1 MELIEGF
8 PQQKEINVATTDCNS
23 EQLEFLTF
31 GRRLV
36 GGGPTAGR
44 TSTDGGALL
53 LREVAQ
59 RMGLFPR
66 LSACFKDHRD
76 PKRIEH
82 TVEEMVS
89 QRVLGLACGYED
101 LNDHDFL
108 RDDVVFAVAVGKEDV
123 LGEHRERERDRGH
136 ALSGKSTLNR
146 LELTPEGADARA
158 RYKKVTYSAAALD
171 ALMVDIFLN
180 AHRRAPES
188 IVLDLDSTD
197 DPIHGAQEGR
207 FFHGY
212 YGDYCYLP
220 LYITCGN
227 FLLCSRLRE
236 SNIDASSGA
245 IEELTRIVSQIRG
258 RWPTVEITIRADSG
272 FAREAIMAWCETNSV
287 DFVLGLA
294 KNARLGRAIGGE
306 MEDAR
311 KQHLATEKPV
321 RIFREL
327 IYRTRKSWSRER
339 RVVAKAEHIAGKANP
354 RFVVTSW
361 SIDRADAA
369 TLYEKVYCARGD
381 MENRIKEQQLHLFAD
396 RTSAHTMRANQLR
409 LFFSSMAYILLN
421 ELRRV
426 GLEGTKLEHA
436 YVGTIRLRLLK
447 VAAVVT
453 VSVRRIR
460 LAFSTAFP
468 MWQIFRQVIEK
479 IKRAYPLSA

>member
-1 MELIEGF
+1 
-8 PQQKEINVATTDCNS
+8 
-23 EQLEFLTF
+23 
-31 GRRLV
+31 
-36 GGGPTAGR
+36 
-44 TSTDGGALL
+44 
-53 LREVAQ
+53 
-59 RMGLFPR
+59 
-66 LSACFKDHRD
+66 
-76 PKRIEH
+76 
-82 TVEEMVS
+82 
-89 QRVLGLACGYED
+89 
-101 LNDHDFL
+101 
-108 RDDVVFAVAVGKEDV
+108 
-123 LGEHRERERDRGH
+123 
-136 ALSGKSTLNR
+136 
-146 LELTPEGADARA
+146 
-158 RYKKVTYSAAALD
+158 
-171 ALMVDIFLN
+171 MVDLFLDG
-180 AHRRAPES
+180 HRRAPES
-188 IVLDLDSTD
+188 VVLDLDSTD

-212 YGDYCYLP
+212 YGGYCYLP

-236 SNIDASSGA
+236 ANIDGASGS
-245 IEELTRIVSQIRG
+245 IEELTRIVKQMRARWPAVEVTIRG
-258 RWPTVEITIRADSG
+258 DSG
-272 FAREAIMAWCETNSV
+272 FAREAIMAWCEANGIHY
-287 DFVLGLA
+287 VLGLA
-294 KNARLGRAIGGE
+294 KNARLGRSIGRE

-311 KQHLATEKPV
+311 KQQLATEKPA

-327 IYRTRKSWSRER
+327 SYRTRKSWSRER

-361 SIDRADAA
+361 PVERADAA

-409 LFFSSMAYILLN
+409 LFFSSLAYILIN

-460 LAFSTAFP
+460 LAFSSAFP
-468 MWQIFRQVIEK
+468 MWQVFRQALENIA
-479 IKRAYPLSA
+479 RAHPLAD

>member
-1 MELIEGF
+1 M
-8 PQQKEINVATTDCNS
+8 ATTDCNL

-31 GRRLV
+31 GRRRV
-36 GGGPTAGR
+36 EGGPTAGR

-59 RMGLFPR
+59 RMGLFGK
-66 LSACFKDHRD
+66 LAACFMDHRD

-101 LNDHDFL
+101 LNDHDSL

-123 LGEHRERERDRGH
+123 LGERRERERDRGH

-146 LELTPEGADARA
+146 LELTPEGADAQA
-158 RYKKVTYSAAALD
+158 RYKKVVYNASAFD
-171 ALMVDIFLN
+171 ALMVDVFLD

-188 IVLDLDSTD
+188 ITLDLDSTD
-197 DPIHGAQEGR
+197 DQIHGAQEGR

-212 YGDYCYLP
+212 YGGYCYLP

-236 SNIDASSGA
+236 ANIDGSSGS
-245 IEELTRIVSQIRG
+245 IEELTRIVNQIRV
-258 RWPTVEITIRADSG
+258 RWPAVEITIRADSG
-272 FAREAIMAWCETNSV
+272 FAREAIMVWCEANGV
-287 DFVLGLA
+287 HYVLGLA
-294 KNARLGRAIGGE
+294 KNARLGRSIGGE

-311 KQHLATEKPV
+311 KQHLATEKPA

-327 IYRTRKSWSRER
+327 TYQTRKSWSRER

-361 SIDRADAA
+361 PVERADAA

-460 LAFSTAFP
+460 LAFSSVFP
-468 MWQIFRQVIEK
+468 MWQVFRHALEK
-479 IKRAYPLSA
+479 IRRAYPSAA

>member
-1 MELIEGF
+1 
-8 PQQKEINVATTDCNS
+8 VATTDCNS
-23 EQLEFLTF
+23 EQLAFSTF
-31 GRRLV
+31 GRRRV
-36 GGGPTAGR
+36 EGGPTAGR

-59 RMGLFPR
+59 RMGLFR
-66 LSACFKDHRD
+66 KLAACFVDHRD
-76 PKRIEH
+76 AKRIEH

-101 LNDHDFL
+101 LNDHDSL

-158 RYKKVTYSAAALD
+158 RYKKVTYNAPAFD
-171 ALMVDIFLN
+171 ALKVDIFLD
-180 AHRRAPES
+180 AHRRAPKS

-197 DPIHGAQEGR
+197 DPIHGTQEGR

-212 YGDYCYLP
+212 YGGYCYLP

-236 SNIDASSGA
+236 ANIDASSGSV
-245 IEELTRIVSQIRG
+245 EELTRIVNQIRV
-258 RWPTVEITIRADSG
+258 RWPAVEITIRADSG
-272 FAREAIMAWCETNSV
+272 FAREAIMAWCEGNGV
-287 DFVLGLA
+287 DYVLGLA

-311 KQHLATEKPV
+311 KQHLATEKPA

-327 IYRTRKSWSRER
+327 RYRTRTSWSRER
-339 RVVAKAEHIAGKANP
+339 RVVAKAEHIAGKPNP

-361 SIDRADAA
+361 PIERADAA
-369 TLYEKVYCARGD
+369 TLYEKMYCARGD

-409 LFFSSMAYILLN
+409 LYFSSMAYILLN

-426 GLEGTKLEHA
+426 GLEGTKLGHA

-447 VAAVVT
+447 VAAIVT
-453 VSVRRIR
+453 VSARRIL
-460 LAFSTAFP
+460 LAFSSVFP
-468 MWQIFRQVIEK
+468 MWQVFRQALEK
-479 IKRAYPLSA
+479 IKRAYPLPA

>member
-1 MELIEGF
+1 
-8 PQQKEINVATTDCNS
+8 VATTECNA
-23 EQLEFLTF
+23 EQIEFSTF
-31 GRRLV
+31 GRRAV
-36 GGGPTAGR
+36 EGGPTAGR

-53 LREVAQ
+53 LREIAQ
-59 RMGLFPR
+59 RMGLFRR
-66 LSACFKDHRD
+66 LAACFVDHRD

-101 LNDHDFL
+101 LNDHDSL
-108 RDDVVFAVAVGKEDV
+108 RDDAVFAVAVGKDDV

-158 RYKKVTYSAAALD
+158 RYKKVTYSAPALD
-171 ALMVDIFLN
+171 ALMVDVFME
-180 AHRRAPES
+180 AHPRAPKS

-212 YGDYCYLP
+212 YGGYCYLP

-236 SNIDASSGA
+236 ANIDASSGSV
-245 IEELTRIVSQIRG
+245 EELTRITNQIRG
-258 RWPTVEITIRADSG
+258 RWPAVEITIRADSG
-272 FAREAIMAWCETNSV
+272 FAREAIMAWCEANGV
-287 DFVLGLA
+287 DYVLGLA

-306 MEDAR
+306 MEAAR
-311 KQHLATEKPV
+311 KQHLATEKPARV
-321 RIFREL
+321 FREMS
-327 IYRTRKSWSRER
+327 YQTRKSWTRER

-361 SIDRADAA
+361 PIERADAA

-409 LFFSSMAYILLN
+409 LFFSSIAYILLN

-426 GLEGTKLEHA
+426 GLAGTKLEHA

-447 VAAVVT
+447 VAVVVT

-460 LAFSTAFP
+460 LAFSSVFP
-468 MWQIFRQVIEK
+468 MWQLFRQTLET
-479 IKRAYPLSA
+479 IKRAYPLAI

>member
-1 MELIEGF
+1 
-8 PQQKEINVATTDCNS
+8 
-23 EQLEFLTF
+23 
-31 GRRLV
+31 
-36 GGGPTAGR
+36 
-44 TSTDGGALL
+44 
-53 LREVAQ
+53 
-59 RMGLFPR
+59 MGLFGKMA
-66 LSACFKDHRD
+66 ACFVDHRD

-82 TVEEMVS
+82 TVEEMLS

-101 LNDHDFL
+101 LNDHDSL
-108 RDDVVFAVAVGKEDV
+108 RDDAVFAVAVGKEDV
-123 LGEHRERERDRGH
+123 LGEHRERKRDRGH

-146 LELTPEGADARA
+146 LELTPEGADAQA
-158 RYKKVTYSAAALD
+158 RYKKVTYNAPALD
-171 ALMVDIFLN
+171 TLMVDLFVE
-180 AHRRAPES
+180 AHPRAPKS

-212 YGDYCYLP
+212 YGGYCYLP
-220 LYITCGN
+220 LYITSGN

-236 SNIDASSGA
+236 ANIDAASGSV
-245 IEELTRIVSQIRG
+245 EELTRITKQIRG

-272 FAREAIMAWCETNSV
+272 FAREAIMAWCEANGV
-287 DFVLGLA
+287 HYVLGLA

-306 MEDAR
+306 METAR
-311 KQHLATEKPV
+311 KQHLATEKPARV
-321 RIFREL
+321 FREMT
-327 IYRTRKSWSRER
+327 YKTRKSWTLER

-361 SIDRADAA
+361 PIERADAA

-409 LFFSSMAYILLN
+409 LFFSSIAYILLN

-426 GLEGTKLEHA
+426 GLAGTKLEHA

-447 VAAVVT
+447 VAVVVT

-460 LAFSTAFP
+460 LAFSSVFP
-468 MWQIFRQVIEK
+468 MWQVFRQSLET
-479 IKRAYPLSA
+479 IKRAYPLAA

>member
-1 MELIEGF
+1 
-8 PQQKEINVATTDCNS
+8 VATTDCS
-23 EQLEFLTF
+23 AEQIEFLTF
-31 GRRLV
+31 GKRRV
-36 GGGPTAGR
+36 EAAPTAGR

-59 RMGLFPR
+59 RLGLFRR
-66 LSACFKDHRD
+66 LAACFTDHRD

-101 LNDHDFL
+101 LNDHDSL
-108 RDDVVFAVAVGKEDV
+108 RDDVVFAVAVGKEDL
-123 LGEHRERERDRGH
+123 LGEHRFRQRDRGH

-146 LELTPEGADARA
+146 LELTPAGADAQA
-158 RYKKVTYSAAALD
+158 RYKKVTYDAASFD
-171 ALMVDIFLN
+171 ALMVDLFLD
-180 AHRRAPES
+180 AHGPAPES

-212 YGDYCYLP
+212 YGGYCYLP
-220 LYITCGN
+220 LYITCGS

-236 SNIDASSGA
+236 ANIDGSSGS
-245 IEELTRIVSQIRG
+245 IEELTRIVKQLRA
-258 RWPTVEITIRADSG
+258 RWPAIEITIRADSG
-272 FAREAIMAWCETNSV
+272 FAREAIMAWCEANGV
-287 DFVLGLA
+287 HYVLGLA
-294 KNARLGRAIGGE
+294 KNARLGRSIGGE
-306 MEDAR
+306 MEEAR
-311 KQHLATEKPV
+311 KQHLATEKPA

-327 IYRTRKSWSRER
+327 TYRTQKSWSRER

-361 SIDRADAA
+361 PVERADAA

-460 LAFSTAFP
+460 LAFSSAFP
-468 MWQIFRQVIEK
+468 MWQVFRQALEK
-479 IKRAYPLSA
+479 IRRGFPLAA

>member
-1 MELIEGF
+1 M
-8 PQQKEINVATTDCNS
+8 ATTDCNA
-23 EQLEFLTF
+23 EQLEFLAF
-31 GRRLV
+31 GRRRV
-36 GGGPTAGR
+36 EGGATAGR

-53 LREVAQ
+53 LREVAE
-59 RMGLFPR
+59 RMGLFPK
-66 LSACFKDHRD
+66 LAACFTDHRD

-101 LNDHDFL
+101 LNDHDCL

-123 LGEHRERERDRGH
+123 LGEHRERKRDRGH

-146 LELTPEGADARA
+146 LELTPEGADAQA
-158 RYKKVTYSAAALD
+158 RYKKVTHNAPAFD
-171 ALMVDIFLN
+171 MLMVDFFLD

-188 IVLDLDSTD
+188 IVLDLDATD

-212 YGDYCYLP
+212 YGGYCYLP

-236 SNIDASSGA
+236 ANIDASSGSV
-245 IEELTRIVSQIRG
+245 EELTRIVNQIRT

-272 FAREAIMAWCETNSV
+272 FAREAIMAWCEANGV
-287 DFVLGLA
+287 GYVLGLA
-294 KNARLGRAIGGE
+294 KNARLGRVIGRE

-311 KQHLATEKPV
+311 KQHLATEKPARV
-321 RIFREL
+321 FREL
-327 IYRTRKSWSRER
+327 TYRTQKTWSRER
-339 RVVAKAEHIAGKANP
+339 RVVAKAEQIAGKANP

-361 SIDRADAA
+361 SVERTDAA

-409 LFFSSMAYILLN
+409 LFFSSIAYILLN

-460 LAFSTAFP
+460 LAFSSVLP
-468 MWQIFRQVIEK
+468 MWQVFRHALEK
-479 IKRAYPLSA
+479 IKRAYPLPA